1 MGSRIMQGFS
11 LPSEGTV
18 LSITFLRH
26 QDYDYCTHF
35 VDEGMRKLKWAGG
48 LSFSLT

>member
-11 LPSEGTV
+11 LSLEGNV
-18 LSITFLRH
+18 FSIIFLRH

-35 VDEGMRKLKWAGG
+35 MDEGMRELKWAGG